1 MVVNNGKHPLSHWG
15 AILLVDLL
23 EPFRVLMTSLFYVL
37 ALHLVHY
44 PHPTWHTSLCFTMF
58 FLPLNPAFCSHTAWL
73 YTPGRQVLPVDLL
86 KLPSTQFSL
95 SLFRSLHVS
104 AQYFPQRFN
113 CRPLFRD
120 PSTWINPAKSLPPRI
135 SAGCQ
140 GCQGCRGSKADML
153 PIFMFIHDSSKR
165 NNSAE
170 IFCKRSRTNRASDT
184 LPAKRWWESVEILNI
199 SNIHLDNPN
208 QILCVSWYQNK
219 AFLLLNHPKKESLA
233 FNHPIM
239 GFRTVLNA
247 AKSHLSYQTQWLT
260 SYQTW
265 YSKAPLGGLQIPNK
279 GPYSSTYSNHLHKPS
294 VNKPKTFECGCLA
307 TQGTWWKVPPL
318 SHNSWHLPV
327 GTTSIGLLKQR
338 FGMHLLDGYKV
349 SRWKMICQHNT
360 TNYCS
365 GCNYYIITKKS
376 LETWISMNF
385 NRLYSNQCESS

>member
-1 MVVNNGKHPLSHWG
+1 MAYLSLFHDVLSSIESS
-15 AILLVDLL
+15 ILLAH
-23 EPFRVLMTSLFYVL
+23 SL
-37 ALHLVHY
+37 ALY
-44 PHPTWHTSLCFTMF
+44 PGPASATSWSLEITF
-58 FLPLNPAFCSHTAWL
+58 NS
-73 YTPGRQVLPVDLL
+73 VLSL
-86 KLPSTQFSL
+86 SL

-120 PSTWINPAKSLPPRI
+120 PPTWINPAKSLPPRI

-239 GFRTVLNA
+239 GFRSVLNA

-265 YSKAPLGGLQIPNK
+265 YSKAPLGGLQIPHK

-294 VNKPKTFECGCLA
+294 VNKPKTFECGCLT

-338 FGMHLLDGYKV
+338 FGVHLLDGYKV

-365 GCNYYIITKKS
+365 SCNYYIITKKS